1 METRR
6 PYETTWEDWVLGG
19 GPRAQFARPDL
30 PLVVEIGPGED
41 DFLLDMARERPG
53 TNWLGIEYSHKR
65 IDRYARR
72 AKAAGV
78 GAGNLRLIWRPAAD
92 LVDAFLAPAVVTR
105 YHIHFP
111 DPWPKKHHARY
122 RLFAGP
128 FAASLARSLVPGGEA
143 VLATD
148 SPAYAAEIH
157 AGFAGTPGMRSVHP
171 DPGWVVLPPGGRI
184 TVFEERW
191 RAMGRE
197 IHYLRYVREGDAPT
211 RGTHERRGRDAD
223 FPI

>member
-1 METRR
+1 AMEPRR
-6 PYETTWEDWVLGG
+6 PYETTWEQWVLGG
-19 GPRAQFARPDL
+19 GPRAQFERPDA

-41 DFLLDMARERPG
+41 DFLLDMARERPE

-65 IDRYARR
+65 IERYARR
-72 AKAAGV
+72 AHAAGV
-78 GAGNLRLIWRPAAD
+78 GAGNLRLIWRPASD
-92 LVDAFLAPAVVTR
+92 LVDAFLSPAVVAR
-105 YHIHFP
+105 YHVHFP

-128 FAASLARSLVPGGEA
+128 FAASLARSLVVGGDV

-157 AGFAGTPGMRSVHP
+157 AGFSGAPGMRSAHP
-171 DPGWVVLPPGGRI
+171 DPGWIVLPAAGRA

-191 RAMGRE
+191 RAMGRA
-197 IHYLRYVREGDAPT
+197 IHYLRYVKDVEPSAP
-211 RGTHERRGRDAD
+211 AA
-223 FPI
+223 